1 MKVKLVNTGDLPAI
15 GVGALL
21 ALLVMT
27 GRHLNQLTDQ
37 LLAEVGILT
46 LGWLAFTYLFATAAN
61 TLGYYLFFKEETLA
75 VAEPEV
81 DALYM
86 KYLWLRDHVLA
97 AYQAD
102 PYVLADNDLETA
114 YVPVDLM
121 LPRHVYEKLSA
132 RAEDRRLSLSDVTTE
147 MAVLGMADDHLTLLT
162 TQPDWTDGVDLE
174 GGSPWM

>member
-1 MKVKLVNTGDLPAI
+1 MKVKFVNTGDLPAI
-15 GVGALL
+15 GFGALL

-46 LGWLAFTYLFATAAN
+46 FGWLVLTYLFAIAIN
-61 TLGYYLFFKEETLA
+61 TLFNYLFFKEETLA

-86 KYLWLRDHVLA
+86 KYLWLRAQVLA
-97 AYQAD
+97 VYQAD
-102 PYVLADNDLETA
+102 PYELADNELEAA

-121 LPRHVYEKLSA
+121 MPRHVYEKLAA
-132 RAEDRRLSLSDVTTE
+132 RAEDRHLSLSDVTTE
-147 MAVLGMADDHLTLLT
+147 MAVLGLADDHLTLLT

-174 GGSPWM
+174 GGPSWM